1 MEKVGRLEGT
11 VSAMEGDIAV
21 IRNVNT
27 LLSRQLNEA
36 KQIHTL
42 EDRLRLHIAMDIA
55 YEI

>member
-21 IRNVNT
+21 IRNVNI